1 MNKSYYFL
9 FILVIFSVNTI
20 FSQLTTKPGGQT
32 GNNDYRN
39 TKRDSINNPGEINVT
54 LSGKTKHTDYK
65 IFSHK
70 RDTSY
75 IDTTLSIKKD
85 YKFNY
90 LRTDNFELLGFHN
103 QGQTFNNLGYSF
115 NNIKQLPD
123 IGFTS
128 KQFSYI
134 DIEDVKYYE
143 VPTPTTEIL
152 YRTGLQQGQVLDALF
167 TLNFSKRLNVS
178 LSYKG
183 LRSLGAYRKSIASNG
198 NFRGTFH
205 YRTKENQYEVRGHVT
220 SQDFF
225 NEESG
230 GLTTDA
236 LASFISEDPD
246 FENRARLD
254 VNLTDAENQFDA
266 TRVYLEHSFKLLSS
280 KDTVNHKDFSNL
292 KVGHIFTNET
302 KSYSYTQATATTAI
316 FGNTSTTDATD
327 TDAKSKITSN
337 ELNLEFNSK
346 YVLGKFKAKANF
358 TNYSYGYDTI
368 LNSNSSIKKLKLE
381 GSAISFGADWKAKIK
396 NFYLNADASI
406 TPGSGRLAGNYL
418 KGEAVYKQDS
428 LFTFKGSLLISSKTS
443 NFNTLLHQSFY
454 DDYNWENNFSNVN
467 TRDLG
472 FTFNS
477 KWINADLN
485 FTNIDNYTYFDEN
498 NSILARGLMVDGIR
512 HGKWIFYDANNA
524 TGSYHPNG
532 LKLNKIMS
540 EGFYQDG
547 IRMGTWDYDYF
558 LDVNTHVKGSLSF
571 ENGVNTGRLDFY
583 KIEQHPS
590 FGLSETLVGSGAYA
604 NGKKIGRWIEFN
616 HGTKGDFIETGN
628 YDKNGKRNGP
638 WKVRIAHQTYLAGS
652 YNNGVPHGKF
662 NHYYDNGQLKYESSF
677 NNGLEEGEFKRYYK
691 NGQLQEQGTH
701 VIISDET
708 TRDTSL
714 FTLKL
719 AYEQHFL
726 LIEEDFSNMHYEY
739 VTWLQEPG
747 YSIKP
752 SELNRR
758 FNLYRTYGFE
768 AHPRVANITVKNKKT
783 VREGD
788 YLAFYEDG
796 GLKLKGSHSPHT
808 ASLFNPNEH
817 TVTQTYART
826 GEWKE
831 YGTDQLLKN
840 TYIYEEGK
848 LKKIKR

>member
-1 MNKSYYFL
+1 MHKKISFL
-9 FILVIFSVNTI
+9 FLLIVFSFNSA
-20 FSQLTTKPGGQT
+20 FSQRFIGEENISNLNRISNDSLSSGETKV
-32 GNNDYRN
+32 
-39 TKRDSINNPGEINVT
+39 I
-54 LSGKTKHTDYK
+54 LSGKTKYTDYK

-70 RDTSY
+70 RDTTY
-75 IDTTLSIKKD
+75 VDTTLNIKKE

-90 LRTDNFELLGFHN
+90 LRKDNFELLAFHN

-498 NSILARGLMVDGIR
+498 NSPQQFANQITYLKVKANREFKYKKFALDNTVMYQNVSSGSSVFRVPEIVTRNTLYYTDYWFKGKPMLVNIGATFKYFTKYNANAYNPLLAEFTLQNNEEIGFPTVDV
-512 HGKWIFYDANNA
+512 FFNA
-524 TGSYHPNG
+524 QVRRTRMYLKVDNVTSGFTKKNYFSAPN
-532 LKLNKIMS
+532 
-540 EGFYQDG
+540 YPY
-547 IRMGTWDYDYF
+547 R
-558 LDVNTHVKGSLSF
+558 
-571 ENGVNTGRLDFY
+571 DFTVR
-583 KIEQHPS
+583 
-590 FGLSETLVGSGAYA
+590 FGLVW
-604 NGKKIGRWIEFN
+604 NW
-616 HGTKGDFIETGN
+616 FI
-628 YDKNGKRNGP
+628 
-638 WKVRIAHQTYLAGS
+638 
-652 YNNGVPHGKF
+652 
-662 NHYYDNGQLKYESSF
+662 
-677 NNGLEEGEFKRYYK
+677 
-691 NGQLQEQGTH
+691 
-701 VIISDET
+701 
-708 TRDTSL
+708 
-714 FTLKL
+714 
-719 AYEQHFL
+719 
-726 LIEEDFSNMHYEY
+726 
-739 VTWLQEPG
+739 
-747 YSIKP
+747 
-752 SELNRR
+752 
-758 FNLYRTYGFE
+758 
-768 AHPRVANITVKNKKT
+768 
-783 VREGD
+783 
-788 YLAFYEDG
+788 
-796 GLKLKGSHSPHT
+796 
-808 ASLFNPNEH
+808 
-817 TVTQTYART
+817 
-826 GEWKE
+826 
-831 YGTDQLLKN
+831 
-840 TYIYEEGK
+840 
-848 LKKIKR
+848 